1 MNLQGL
7 KSNLCIKI
15 GKNLIYEIDLQDNVN
30 YFPVI
35 QFGDDNCTKEA
46 HLVT

>member
-1 MNLQGL
+1 MTLPT
-7 KSNLCIKI
+7 KSSFKI
-15 GKNLIYEIDLQDNVN
+15 GKKIIYEIDLQDNVN

-35 QFGDDNCTKEA
+35 QAGSSDDGSSYEA